1 MPCQKDYYCIFAVPL
16 VPAAVLTGCGKKV
29 WILRFIFSNSNL
41 SSREE
46 FEKRY
51 AAAVQLAQAENV
63 ELFADEYDHA
73 SWLER
78 TISFADE
85 PERGRRC
92 AVCFDWSLSRTAL
105 AAAELGFDEFATS
118 LTVSPHKSSK
128 LIFEIG
134 SRYERFSPWDFKK
147 RDGFL
152 KGNRRAKELE
162 LYRQQY
168 CGCEFSYRDRFNQA

>member
-1 MPCQKDYYCIFAVPL
+1 MSKTLLLHICCGPCACGCIDRLREEGVEFA
-16 VPAAVLTGCGKKV
+16 
-29 WILRFIFSNSNL
+29 FYFSNSNL
-41 SSREE
+41 NSLTEY
-46 FEKRY
+46 EKRLECAKKL
-51 AAAVQLAQAENV
+51 AAIENIP
-63 ELFADEYDHA
+63 LYIDNYDHA

-78 TISFADE
+78 TIALADE

-105 AAAELGFDEFATS
+105 AAQELGFDEFATS

-152 KGNRRAKELE
+152 KGNRRAKDLD
-162 LYRQQY
+162 LYRQNY
-168 CGCEFSYRDRFNQA
+168 CGCEFSMLSAAGQ